1 MALFRRRERTRP
13 YDEATAYARLHG
25 DRDELVRIV
34 ELPPRRKRYGALLA
48 SGESIRRGFERR
60 LDAREPDELPVLGGD
75 GGLDPGLTQ
84 AVAVEGPEQRA
95 DDEQHDLVDGTG
107 DGQHAEGGEPAQRP
121 RDAAVAREDARGAHQ
136 PAS

>member
-1 MALFRRRERTRP
+1 MALFRRRERIRP

-48 SGESIRRGFERR
+48 SGESIRRGFEKR
-60 LDAREPDELPVLGGD
+60 LDAREPEELPVLGD
-75 GGLDPGLTQ
+75 SGLAPGLTQ
-84 AVAVEGPEQRA
+84 AVAVERPEQRT
-95 DDEQHDLVDGTG
+95 DDEQHDLVDGAG
-107 DGQHAEGGEPAQRP
+107 DRQQAEGGEPSQRP